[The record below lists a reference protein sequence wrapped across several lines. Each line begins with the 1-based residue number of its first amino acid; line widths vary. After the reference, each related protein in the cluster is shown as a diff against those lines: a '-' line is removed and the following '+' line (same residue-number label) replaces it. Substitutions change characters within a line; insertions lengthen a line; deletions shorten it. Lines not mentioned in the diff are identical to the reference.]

1 MEIEIKALC
10 KDKGKVK
17 QHLQAIGAKMKGQK
31 HQIDEYYNHP
41 SRDIRKTKEY
51 IRLRYKPKED
61 KGIFAYH
68 LNIQDGVT
76 KEFEVDI
83 ANLETFKDILKNLN
97 FPLLG
102 VIDKERE
109 TYAFQEFTI
118 TIDAVK
124 NIGTFV
130 EIETQGEKDEID
142 AKKASCIAMLE
153 RIGLTKKDLC
163 QNVWLADIATG
174 KTKWKMQ

>member
-10 KDKGKVK
+10 KDKEKVK
-17 QHLQAIGAKMKGQK
+17 AHLKKIGAQMKGQK

-41 SRDIRKTKEY
+41 SRDTRTTKEY
-51 IRLRYKPKED
+51 IRLRYKPQEN

-68 LNIQDGVT
+68 LNIRDGVT
-76 KEFEVDI
+76 KEFEVEVN
-83 ANLETFKDILKNLN
+83 NLETFKDILKNLN
-97 FPLLG
+97 FKLLG

-109 TYAFQEFTI
+109 SYTFEKFSI

-130 EIETQGEKDEID
+130 EIETEGEENEADEKQN
-142 AKKASCIAMLE
+142 ACVALLE
-153 RIGLTKKDLC
+153 KIGLTKHDLC

-174 KTKWKMQ
+174 KTIWKP